1 MRRDRAEFVDD
12 GRTVVDMSL
21 VDRRTPFGY
30 RREGEKP
37 PAPAPEAPPRP
48 ARPWEDRSLSRSE
61 RWAFIRGT
69 VGASLL
75 IGCVYFAGFALVIGL
90 ILLIAK

>member
-1 MRRDRAEFVDD
+1 MSRDKAEFIDD

-30 RREGEKP
+30 RREGGK
-37 PAPAPEAPPRP
+37 PAPQPEQPRP
-48 ARPWEDRSLSRSE
+48 ARPWEDRSVSRAE
-61 RWAFIRGT
+61 RWALIRGT

-75 IGCVYFAGFALVIGL
+75 IGCVYFAAFAAVIGL